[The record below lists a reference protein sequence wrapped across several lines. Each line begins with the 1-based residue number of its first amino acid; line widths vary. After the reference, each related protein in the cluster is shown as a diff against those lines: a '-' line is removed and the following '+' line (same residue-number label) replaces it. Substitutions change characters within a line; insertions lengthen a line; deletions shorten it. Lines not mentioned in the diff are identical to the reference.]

1 MKVPMFMRDGNQLR
15 TVKLRKSVSDQRNGE
30 SRTRVR
36 PGQARVLRGVRPTRP
51 RCPIRD
57 RTHVSIYGLSRGS
70 TKEASRCGRTVDG
83 DEQALRICFRGAEKS

>member
-1 MKVPMFMRDGNQLR
+1 MKVPMFMRHGDQLR

-57 RTHVSIYGLSRGS
+57 RTHLSVYGLSRSS
-70 TKEASRCGRTVDG
+70 TKEASRCGRTVER
-83 DEQALRICFRGAEKS
+83 DEQTLRNCFRRAEES